1 MSDSMETGGFGKNP
15 AIDKINRINTAK
27 IRMSAVTEMEKKI
40 FQPSQPKQRAALK
53 RRKQIVQEFQISF
66 QKGGKTENETI
77 LRGGERRLYAGQYP
91 VHANGS
97 RTDRTGTGT
106 AGRILTDGGRKTV
119 QALPVERETGIYI
132 GELQRRAGD
141 GTGHRAEDGNCSNSF
156 RSRGSVQND
165 KGAVSQIQAL
175 SGVSGRGE
183 PLSGRMVSDGN
194 ARNRDRTYQSI
205 EYGKGTYDTADVH
218 VSGQGIRKVE
228 EYHSREFQNTE
239 RERRQSRWNELVKRM

>member
-27 IRMSAVTEMEKKI
+27 IRMSAVT
-40 FQPSQPKQRAALK
+40 
-53 RRKQIVQEFQISF
+53 
-66 QKGGKTENETI
+66 
-77 LRGGERRLYAGQYP
+77 
-91 VHANGS
+91 
-97 RTDRTGTGT
+97 DRTGAGT
-106 AGRILTDGGRKTV
+106 AGGILTDGGRKTV

-141 GTGHRAEDGNCSNSF
+141 GTGHRAEDGNCSNTF

-183 PLSGRMVSDGN
+183 PFSSRMVSDGN

-205 EYGKGTYDTADVH
+205 EYGKGTYDTVDVH
-218 VSGQGIRKVE
+218 VSRQGIRKVE
-228 EYHSREFQNTE
+228 EYHTREFQNTE